1 MDGIPASKRV
11 GEIKGSCL
19 CGWIKFTIT
28 CPPSDKWQA
37 YSESFNGPTELKT
50 SSCHC
55 TKCRRSVGALYGS
68 WASVRAELLEV
79 TDLAMNIGTYRTSPT
94 MTRKFCRVC
103 GTSLFI
109 AEDGWE
115 VVPEDRSVSNIKYN
129 REIQGKQGK
138 IVRVAVATIDVEDFT
153 EWVADFRSTH
163 YFLDDSFDGGRSVFH
178 LVTGSYVEL
187 WLASLTLGL
196 LKDILKALDQNFGTR
211 RHILS
216 NAWVRRLT
224 DYNPHRF
231 RKNIHLA
238 N

>member
-1 MDGIPASKRV
+1 
-11 GEIKGSCL
+11 
-19 CGWIKFTIT
+19 
-28 CPPSDKWQA
+28 
-37 YSESFNGPTELKT
+37 
-50 SSCHC
+50 
-55 TKCRRSVGALYGS
+55 
-68 WASVRAELLEV
+68 
-79 TDLAMNIGTYRTSPT
+79 